1 MNTDSPI
8 TSIKGIGDK
17 TAKIY
22 EKLGVYRLND
32 MLLFFPRD
40 YCLYP
45 EAVDISAVDREAV
58 FAVRVKVNRR
68 VELKKVRTGVIACA
82 LFAGGLECVWF
93 NGNYIPNVLHLGY
106 EYVLYGKVTFTGM
119 TPKMSQPAIYTPDKY
134 AKIEGLPRPVYHLT
148 KGISNNVLTKN
159 MEEAVACVD
168 STFEFMPREI
178 LDEYG
183 LYDIKSAY
191 SGIHFPKDFD
201 DLKAAR
207 DRIVFDEFFLFNLSM
222 RLSGCAEERKHN
234 IYAMPK
240 KSYVDELKEKLPF
253 RLTGAQESA
262 LNDILDDLNG
272 EYISNRLIQGDVGSG
287 KTIVA
292 LLSMLYVTE
301 SGYQAALMAPTEVL
315 AEQHYESINEF
326 LDKFGVE
333 REVVLLTGSTKKKK
347 DIYAKIKDDPGLII
361 VGTHAL
367 ITEAVEYNHL
377 ALVITDEQHR
387 FGVRQR
393 EALAAKGETPHNIVM
408 SATPIPRSLAVV
420 LYAGMDIS
428 VINELPADRLPIK
441 NCVVDNG
448 YRPAAYNFIRNE
460 VKAGH
465 QAYVI
470 CPLVEAS
477 EDSDGKNVEDEAEEL
492 KKNLPGVRIEYLHGQ
507 MKPAEKND
515 IMTRFAAGEIDILVS
530 TTVIE
535 VGINVP
541 NATVM
546 MIENAEKFGL
556 ATLHQLR
563 GRVGRGKSQSYCIFF
578 NLSGKQ
584 QTNERLEVLRQSN
597 DGFKIA
603 EEDLKQRGPGDFFG
617 IRQSGDFGFK
627 MADIYQDSSMLLK
640 ADQAAGRLMA
650 EDPDLTAHPK
660 LLRYLQSV
668 YDPGDIIL

>member
-82 LFAGGLECVWF
+82 LFGGGLECVWF

-234 IYAMPK
+234 I
-240 KSYVDELKEKLPF
+240 
-253 RLTGAQESA
+253 
-262 LNDILDDLNG
+262 
-272 EYISNRLIQGDVGSG
+272 
-287 KTIVA
+287 
-292 LLSMLYVTE
+292 
-301 SGYQAALMAPTEVL
+301 
-315 AEQHYESINEF
+315 
-326 LDKFGVE
+326 
-333 REVVLLTGSTKKKK
+333 
-347 DIYAKIKDDPGLII
+347 
-361 VGTHAL
+361 
-367 ITEAVEYNHL
+367 
-377 ALVITDEQHR
+377 
-387 FGVRQR
+387 
-393 EALAAKGETPHNIVM
+393 
-408 SATPIPRSLAVV
+408 
-420 LYAGMDIS
+420 
-428 VINELPADRLPIK
+428 
-441 NCVVDNG
+441 
-448 YRPAAYNFIRNE
+448 
-460 VKAGH
+460 
-465 QAYVI
+465 
-470 CPLVEAS
+470 
-477 EDSDGKNVEDEAEEL
+477 
-492 KKNLPGVRIEYLHGQ
+492 
-507 MKPAEKND
+507 
-515 IMTRFAAGEIDILVS
+515 
-530 TTVIE
+530 
-535 VGINVP
+535 
-541 NATVM
+541 
-546 MIENAEKFGL
+546 
-556 ATLHQLR
+556 
-563 GRVGRGKSQSYCIFF
+563 
-578 NLSGKQ
+578 
-584 QTNERLEVLRQSN
+584 
-597 DGFKIA
+597 
-603 EEDLKQRGPGDFFG
+603 
-617 IRQSGDFGFK
+617 
-627 MADIYQDSSMLLK
+627 
-640 ADQAAGRLMA
+640 
-650 EDPDLTAHPK
+650 
-660 LLRYLQSV
+660 
-668 YDPGDIIL
+668 